1 VAVCKLSGAE
11 ATLGQEIEVEGIN
24 MSYFELIL
32 MQFKAIMFIKYS
44 LAYLVEQA
52 GELQRK
58 ITCSMGNKY
67 MKSAYLL

>member
-1 VAVCKLSGAE
+1 
-11 ATLGQEIEVEGIN
+11 

-32 MQFKAIMFIKYS
+32 MQFKDIVFIKYPRT
-44 LAYLVEQA
+44 YLVEQA

-58 ITCSMGNKY
+58 ITCLMGNKY